1 MNTLKLKP
9 ITTKHN
15 NKINHNNQLTPELN
29 HRSFSSRYSRPLA
42 QALPT
47 KNKRWNISSQTE
59 TNSQTNPQTNPAFT
73 IIEVVLVLAI
83 AGLIFLMVFIALP
96 TLQRNQRDTQRKNDM
111 ARLKT
116 AIDSYKSNNRGQMP
130 TASQLTGYSYA
141 TSFAK
146 SYLKTDT
153 EAFNDPGGKAYYLWR
168 DNAHAVNGADGW
180 KPGQYSQ
187 YNVRYIFITAAKKCS
202 GEGIISGG
210 GENNYT
216 IQYSLE
222 GGGWICLDG

>member
-96 TLQRNQRDTQRKNDM
+96 ALQRNQRDTQRKNDM
-111 ARLKT
+111 SRLKT
-116 AIDSYKSNNRGQMP
+116 TIDSYKSNNRGNLP
-130 TASQLTGYSYA
+130 WGTDRYGVWSQSDNFGIN
-141 TSFAK
+141 
-146 SYLKTDT
+146 YLKADQGEFGDPSSGRYAFGVNYYSIAGGSIYSTF
-153 EAFNDPGGKAYYLWR
+153 EAQQSHISISIGFICDGETVA
-168 DNAHAVNGADGW
+168 NAGLSNYAI
-180 KPGQYSQ
+180 
-187 YNVRYIFITAAKKCS
+187 RYR
-202 GEGIISGG
+202 
-210 GENNYT
+210 
-216 IQYSLE
+216 LE
-222 GGGWICLDG
+222 GGGVCCIDG